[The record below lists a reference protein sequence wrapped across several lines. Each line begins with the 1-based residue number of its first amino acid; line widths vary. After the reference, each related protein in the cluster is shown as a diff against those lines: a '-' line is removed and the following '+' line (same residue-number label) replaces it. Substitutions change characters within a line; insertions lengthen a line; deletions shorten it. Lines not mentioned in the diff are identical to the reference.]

1 AVIQAFAYL
10 KQDCPVM
17 FFPEGTRTTDGR
29 VHRFSDGAFLLAIK
43 SGAPVLPMAI
53 EGSREC
59 LPKNSWRFGQ
69 LNNIRIKVMEPVE
82 TKGMSKKDIPM
93 LRDRIREQIMEQ
105 IAEWRGTEPGEV
117 DGFQKD

>member
-1 AVIQAFAYL
+1 
-10 KQDCPVM
+10 M

-69 LNNIRIKVMEPVE
+69 LNNIHIKVMEPVE
-82 TKGMSKKDIPM
+82 TKGLSKKDIPA
-93 LRDRIREQIMEQ
+93 LRDRIRKQIIEQ
-105 IAEWRGTEPGEV
+105 IADWRGVMPEEV
-117 DGFQKD
+117 DGLNRD